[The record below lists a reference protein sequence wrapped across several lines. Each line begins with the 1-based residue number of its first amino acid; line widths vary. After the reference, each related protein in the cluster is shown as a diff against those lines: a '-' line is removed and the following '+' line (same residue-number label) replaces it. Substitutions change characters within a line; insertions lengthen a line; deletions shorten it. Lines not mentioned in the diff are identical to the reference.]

1 VRCVGC
7 EIDKSA
13 ESDYC
18 ECCGR
23 RLSLSAMLRKG
34 PGVFTTRQARDPE
47 RPNGRGVERTAVREL
62 EGAPAAERNPALDG
76 RCETCGGESPDGG
89 LCPSCQ
95 QAFNAWLGNVETSTL
110 SNAAAPCVAAA
121 TDDAAVASDAATV
134 ASEPTAVD
142 DTTWVSSV
150 TAASAATAVSE
161 APSAPEATPVEE
173 SLWSQLMN
181 SPAPPPDD
189 ELYMPD
195 PVEKAP
201 ARHKASSTS
210 AVGVT
215 ATQTEAVS
223 DELRSEVAPMEAMA
237 PEPVRTSEAV
247 RTEEPTPPVAI
258 PVDMRIESTLPVN
271 APSPGVDQPRP
282 TAPSSS
288 QPKRHS
294 VSLAAAAVVVAA
306 LWVGAYWVRNQTP
319 PAAITAREEQQ
330 APVAASGVTAVAKR
344 QPTAPTSPAEQTQ
357 NRKASASPTPARTKP
372 TTVVAPAKDVR
383 SSTLSTRQVA
393 AAPAPE
399 PVLEPPA
406 PVVVA
411 PSAPEVVVSTPPP
424 AAPSGQ
430 FFETTDVGE
439 SPQVTKRVE
448 PQLPDELRNHPLN
461 EILVVRVLVSQSGHP
476 YRISLLR
483 KSKTGPQLD
492 KAVIAAVNQWKFTP
506 AKRRGEA
513 VSCWMNLGVPVSAS

>member
-47 RPNGRGVERTAVREL
+47 RPDGREVERTAVREL
-62 EGAPAAERNPALDG
+62 EGAPAAEQSPALDG
-76 RCETCGGESPDGG
+76 RCETCGAESPDGG

-134 ASEPTAVD
+134 ASEPTAVN

-223 DELRSEVAPMEAMA
+223 DELRSEVAPMEARA
-237 PEPVRTSEAV
+237 PAPVRTSEAV
-247 RTEEPTPPVAI
+247 RTEEPTPPAAI
-258 PVDMRIESTLPVN
+258 PVDARIESTLPVN
-271 APSPGVDQPRP
+271 AHSPGVNPPRP
-282 TAPSSS
+282 SAPSSS
-288 QPKRHS
+288 QPKRRS
-294 VSLAAAAVVVAA
+294 VPLAAAAVVTDYRARRAAGAGGRERRDGGGQASTDSANSPGRTDSKSQASRITDARTYQANDSCGAGQRRSFIDSIDSSGRSRASSRTRTGGACASRRRAVCSGGGRQHSTPSSAFRPVFRDDGRGRVAA
-306 LWVGAYWVRNQTP
+306 GDE
-319 PAAITAREEQQ
+319 AR
-330 APVAASGVTAVAKR
+330 G
-344 QPTAPTSPAEQTQ
+344 
-357 NRKASASPTPARTKP
+357 ASAAR
-372 TTVVAPAKDVR
+372 R
-383 SSTLSTRQVA
+383 A
-393 AAPAPE
+393 A
-399 PVLEPPA
+399 EPPA
-406 PVVVA
+406 QRNPRCA
-411 PSAPEVVVSTPPP
+411 SPRFAERPS
-424 AAPSGQ
+424 
-430 FFETTDVGE
+430 
-439 SPQVTKRVE
+439 
-448 PQLPDELRNHPLN
+448 
-461 EILVVRVLVSQSGHP
+461 
-476 YRISLLR
+476 
-483 KSKTGPQLD
+483 
-492 KAVIAAVNQWKFTP
+492 
-506 AKRRGEA
+506 
-513 VSCWMNLGVPVSAS
+513 VPH

>member
-34 PGVFTTRQARDPE
+34 PGVFGTRQASDPA
-47 RPNGRGVERTAVREL
+47 RPAGREVERAAVREL
-62 EGAPAAERNPALDG
+62 EGAPAAEQNPALDR
-76 RCETCGGESPDGG
+76 RCETCGTESPDGNI
-89 LCPSCQ
+89 CPSCQ

-121 TDDAAVASDAATV
+121 TDYAAVASDAATV
-134 ASEPTAVD
+134 ASGPTAVN

-161 APSAPEATPVEE
+161 APSAATPVEE

-201 ARHKASSTS
+201 ARHKASSTL

-247 RTEEPTPPVAI
+247 RIEEPKPPVAI
-258 PVDMRIESTLPVN
+258 PVDARIESTLPVN
-271 APSPGVDQPRP
+271 APSPGVDPLRP

-288 QPKRHS
+288 QPKRRS
-294 VSLAAAAVVVAA
+294 VPLAPTAVVVAA
-306 LWVGAYWVRNQTP
+306 LWVGAYWVRPQAP
-319 PAAITAREEQQ
+319 PAPITAREEQQ
-330 APVAASGVTAVAKR
+330 APVVASGVTAVAKR
-344 QPTAPTSPAEQTQ
+344 QPTALTPPAEQTQ
-357 NRKASASPTPARTKP
+357 NRNPPASPTSARTKP
-372 TTVVAPAKDVR
+372 TTVVARAKDVR

-399 PVLEPPA
+399 PVLEAPA

-411 PSAPEVVVSTPPP
+411 PSAPEVVVSTPPA

-430 FFETTDVGE
+430 FFETTDVSE

-448 PQLPDELRNHPLN
+448 PQLPDELRNRQLS
-461 EILVVRVLVSQSGHP
+461 EILVVRILVSQSGHP

-492 KAVIAAVNQWKFTP
+492 NAVIAAVNQWTFSP

-513 VSCWMNLGVPVSAS
+513 VSCWLNLGVPVSAS

>member
-34 PGVFTTRQARDPE
+34 PGVFGTRPPSDPE
-47 RPNGRGVERTAVREL
+47 RSAGRDVERTAVREL
-62 EGAPAAERNPALDG
+62 EGASAAEQNPALDG
-76 RCETCGGESPDGG
+76 RCETCGAASPDGG

-95 QAFNAWLGNVETSTL
+95 QAFDAWLGNAETSTV
-110 SNAAAPCVAAA
+110 SDAAAPCGAAA
-121 TDDAAVASDAATV
+121 TDDAAVASNVATV
-134 ASEPTAVD
+134 ASEPTAVN

-150 TAASAATAVSE
+150 TTASATTAVSE
-161 APSAPEATPVEE
+161 GRSAPEATPVEE

-181 SPAPPPDD
+181 SPAPPADD

-201 ARHKASSTS
+201 ARHKASTTL
-210 AVGVT
+210 AVKVT
-215 ATQTEAVS
+215 ATQAEAVS

-237 PEPVRTSEAV
+237 PDPVATSEAV
-247 RTEEPTPPVAI
+247 KTEETKPPVAI
-258 PVDMRIESTLPVN
+258 PVDARIESTLPVN
-271 APSPGVDQPRP
+271 APSPGADAPRP

-288 QPKRHS
+288 QPKRRA
-294 VSLAAAAVVVAA
+294 VPLAAAAVVVAA
-306 LWVGAYWVRNQTP
+306 LWVGAYWVRNQAP
-319 PAAITAREEQQ
+319 PAPMTAREEQH
-330 APVAASGVTAVAKR
+330 APVAASGATAVAKR
-344 QPTAPTSPAEQTQ
+344 QPTAQIPPAEPTQ
-357 NRKASASPTPARTKP
+357 NRKPPASPAPARTKA
-372 TTVVAPAKDVR
+372 TSTVAPAKDVR
-383 SSTLSTRQVA
+383 SSTLSTREVA

-399 PVLEPPA
+399 PLLEARA
-406 PVVVA
+406 PIFVA

-424 AAPSGQ
+424 SAPSGQ
-430 FFETTDVGE
+430 FFETTDVSE

-448 PQLPDELRNHPLN
+448 PQLPDELRNRRLS
-461 EILVVRVLVSQSGHP
+461 EILVVRILVSQSGHP

-492 KAVIAAVNQWKFTP
+492 NAVIAAVNKWTFSP

-513 VSCWMNLGVPVSAS
+513 VSCWVNFGVPVSAS

>member
-34 PGVFTTRQARDPE
+34 PGVFGTRQASDPE
-47 RPNGRGVERTAVREL
+47 RPAGRDVERTAVREL
-62 EGAPAAERNPALDG
+62 EGASAAEQNPALNG
-76 RCETCGGESPDGG
+76 RCETCGTASPEGS

-95 QAFNAWLGNVETSTL
+95 QAFNAWLGNAETSTVSDPTTL
-110 SNAAAPCVAAA
+110 SSAAAPNE
-121 TDDAAVASDAATV
+121 TAVAN
-134 ASEPTAVD
+134 
-142 DTTWVSSV
+142 
-150 TAASAATAVSE
+150 E
-161 APSAPEATPVEE
+161 APNAQGAAPVEE

-201 ARHKASSTS
+201 ARHKASTTL
-210 AVGVT
+210 AVEVT
-215 ATQTEAVS
+215 ATQAEAVS
-223 DELRSEVAPMEAMA
+223 DELRSEIAPMEAMA
-237 PEPVRTSEAV
+237 PEPVRTSEVV
-247 RTEEPTPPVAI
+247 RTEEPKPPVAI
-258 PVDMRIESTLPVN
+258 PVDARIESTLPVN
-271 APSPGVDQPRP
+271 APSPGVDPPRP

-288 QPKRHS
+288 QPKRRS
-294 VSLAAAAVVVAA
+294 VPLAAAAVVVAA
-306 LWVGAYWVRNQTP
+306 LWVGAYWVRNQAP
-319 PAAITAREEQQ
+319 PAPITAREEQQ

-344 QPTAPTSPAEQTQ
+344 QPTTPTPPAEQTQ
-357 NRKASASPTPARTKP
+357 NRKPSASPTPARTKP
-372 TTVVAPAKDVR
+372 TTVVAPAKDVG
-383 SSTLSTRQVA
+383 SSTLWTGQVP

-399 PVLEPPA
+399 PVLEAPA
-406 PVVVA
+406 PVVFA
-411 PSAPEVVVSTPPP
+411 PAAPEVVVSTPPP

-430 FFETTDVGE
+430 FFETTDVSE

-448 PQLPDELRNHPLN
+448 PQLPDKLRYHPLN
-461 EILVVRVLVSQSGHP
+461 EIIVVRVLVSQSGHP

-492 KAVIAAVNQWKFTP
+492 NAVIAAVNQWTFSP

-513 VSCWMNLGVPVSAS
+513 VSCWLNFGVPVSAS